1 MELTGIKNIVFD
13 LGGVLLNLDYNKT
26 AEAFKKLG
34 YNNFDAMYSQFK
46 ADELFEK
53 LETGKVSEQD
63 FFRVLQKAADKP
75 ITDEQLI
82 EAWCAMLLDFRTD
95 SLAYLATLSKKY
107 NLYLLSNTNS
117 IHFTAFHHLFK
128 KQLGNVFLDDYFT
141 KVYYS
146 HYIGLRKPHKE
157 VYEFIV
163 KDAGFVP
170 SETLFID
177 DSWPNLAEAE
187 ALGMKTHLLLP
198 QERIEQLLKTQ

>member
-26 AEAFKKLG
+26 AEAFKELG

-53 LETGKVSEQD
+53 LEMGKVSEQD
-63 FFRVLQKAADKP
+63 FFTVLQKVADKP

-95 SLAYLATLSKKY
+95 SLTYLETLSKKY
-107 NLYLLSNTNS
+107 KLYLLSNTNS
-117 IHFTAFHHLFK
+117 IHFAAFHRLFK
-128 KQLGNVFLDDYFT
+128 KQLGNIFLDDYFT
-141 KVYYS
+141 KAYYS
-146 HYIGLRKPHKE
+146 HCIGLRKPHKK

-163 KDAGFVP
+163 KDAGLVP

-187 ALGMKTHLLLP
+187 AMGMRTHLLLP
-198 QERIEQLLKTQ
+198 QERIEQLLV